1 MGRQGDRWPGI
12 PDEDS
17 RRMVKALFDT
27 SVLIDYLNGV
37 ESARVEL
44 ARFDDKGISV
54 ISWIEVMV
62 GTTPATQAGTRAFL
76 AAFAL
81 LPINELVAEHAV
93 ALRQDKRIKLPD
105 AIIWATAR
113 TSDRLL
119 VTRNTKDFA
128 ADEPGVRV
136 PY

>member
-1 MGRQGDRWPGI
+1 
-12 PDEDS
+12 
-17 RRMVKALFDT
+17 MVKALFDT
-27 SVLIDYLNGV
+27 NVLIDYLNGV
-37 ESARVEL
+37 KNARVEL
-44 ARFDDKGISV
+44 ARFDDKAISV

-76 AAFAL
+76 AGFAL
-81 LPINELVAEHAV
+81 LPINERVAECAV

>member
-1 MGRQGDRWPGI
+1 
-12 PDEDS
+12 
-17 RRMVKALFDT
+17 MVKALFDT
-27 SVLIDYLNGV
+27 NVLIDYLNGV
-37 ESARVEL
+37 KNAKAEL
-44 ARFDDKGISV
+44 ARFDDKAISV

-62 GTTPATQAGTRAFL
+62 GTTPSTQAGTRVFL
-76 AAFAL
+76 AGFAL
-81 LPINELVAEHAV
+81 LPISELVAERAF

-105 AIIWATAR
+105 SIIWATAR

>member
-1 MGRQGDRWPGI
+1 
-12 PDEDS
+12 
-17 RRMVKALFDT
+17 MVKTLFDT
-27 SVLIDYLNGV
+27 NVLIDYLNGV
-37 ESARVEL
+37 KNAKAEL
-44 ARFDDKGISV
+44 ARFEDKAISV
-54 ISWIEVMV
+54 VSWIEVMV
-62 GTTPATQAGTRAFL
+62 GTTPATQKGTRAFL
-76 AAFAL
+76 AGFAL
-81 LPINELVAEHAV
+81 LPIDQRVAERAI

-128 ADEPGVRV
+128 AAEPGVRI

>member
-1 MGRQGDRWPGI
+1 
-12 PDEDS
+12 
-17 RRMVKALFDT
+17 MVKALFDT

-37 ESARVEL
+37 KNAKVEL
-44 ARFDDKGISV
+44 ARFDDKAISV

-62 GTTPATQAGTRAFL
+62 GTTPATLAGTRAFL
-76 AAFAL
+76 AGFAL
-81 LPINELVAEHAV
+81 LPINVLVAERAV
-93 ALRQDKRIKLPD
+93 ALRQVKRIKLPD
-105 AIIWATAR
+105 AIIWASAQ

-128 ADEPGVRV
+128 ATEPGVRV

>member
-1 MGRQGDRWPGI
+1 
-12 PDEDS
+12 
-17 RRMVKALFDT
+17 MVKALFDT
-27 SVLIDYLNGV
+27 NVLIDYLNGV
-37 ESARVEL
+37 KSARVEL
-44 ARFDDKGISV
+44 ARFDDKAVSV

-62 GTTPATQAGTRAFL
+62 GTTPETQAGTRAFL
-76 AAFAL
+76 AGFAL
-81 LPINELVAEHAV
+81 MPINELVAERAV